1 MDVSSGCEEVQDV
14 SGDCEDDA
22 DVTGDCEAVE
32 DAEVSTGG
40 EDTKVSTGGEA
51 ADVSTDGVEAEV
63 TGNCEESDIREEN
76 AIVELS
82 IWWIGVADA
91 TVPLELR
98 HKTATRITAPSII
111 HRMLNDTNSQLLA
124 QYANALCHVVR
135 ALNYGV

>member
-1 MDVSSGCEEVQDV
+1 VDVASGCEEAQDV
-14 SGDCEDDA
+14 SSDCEDDA

-40 EDTKVSTGGEA
+40 E
-51 ADVSTDGVEAEV
+51 EAEV
-63 TGNCEESDIREEN
+63 TGNCDESDIREEN

-124 QYANALCHVVR
+124 QYALSHVLR
-135 ALNYGV
+135 ALNYGA

>member
-1 MDVSSGCEEVQDV
+1 VDVASGCEEAQDV
-14 SGDCEDDA
+14 SSDCEDDA

-40 EDTKVSTGGEA
+40 EEADVSTGGE
-51 ADVSTDGVEAEV
+51 EAEV
-63 TGNCEESDIREEN
+63 TGNCDESDIREEN

-91 TVPLELR
+91 MVPLELR
-98 HKTATRITAPSII
+98 PKTATRITAPSII